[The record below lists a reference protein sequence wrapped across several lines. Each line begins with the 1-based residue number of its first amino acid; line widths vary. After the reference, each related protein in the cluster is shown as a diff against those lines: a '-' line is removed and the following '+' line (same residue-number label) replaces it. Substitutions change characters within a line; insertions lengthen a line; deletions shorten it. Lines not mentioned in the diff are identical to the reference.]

1 LLAVARAQA
10 MVEFAVVAG
19 LLFFVLLMAIQVAII
34 GNAALAVN
42 QYAYS
47 VARYAS
53 VTYYDSKLSS
63 PNSDPSVQ
71 ALVPPTIAGND
82 SSGNPLATVTL
93 TQCAAQPNTFGSTAS
108 VTVSYNLSTG
118 NKIFLPNPFKMLSS
132 GVSIPTTLSSKQ
144 AAFCE

>member
-1 LLAVARAQA
+1 

-19 LLFFVLLMAIQVAII
+19 LLLFVLLMAIQVAII

-53 VTYYDSKLSS
+53 VNYYDSNLSN
-63 PNSDPSVQ
+63 PNSDPSIQ
-71 ALVPPTIAGND
+71 ALVPPTISGND
-82 SSGNPLATVTL
+82 SGGNPLANVTL
-93 TQCAAQPNTFGSTAS
+93 TQCAAQPNTFGSTATA
-108 VTVSYNLSTG
+108 TVSYNLNTG
-118 NKIFLPNPFKMLSS
+118 KKIFLPNPFKMLSS
-132 GVSIPTTLSSKQ
+132 GVSIPTTLSASQ